1 MLVQTKHLLLNDRVR
16 AWARR
21 GLCLAAI
28 VAVVP
33 EHVEPSVL
41 ELRDDGLA
49 TLVARLG
56 LLAWMNP
63 VSAAHH
69 GDDRP
74 SRIVG
79 LAGDLERLPAE
90 TRSTLH
96 ILLADPAAVTR
107 ARY

>member
-1 MLVQTKHLLLNDRVR
+1 MGT
-16 AWARR
+16 W
-21 GLCLAAI
+21 
-28 VAVVP
+28 
-33 EHVEPSVL
+33 
-41 ELRDDGLA
+41 DDGLYDNDSA
-49 TLVARLG
+49 LDTLGELVKLDDEEYDVARLVVRLD

-63 VSAAHH
+63 VGAAHD
-69 GDDRP
+69 GDDLP

-107 ARY
+107 AGY